1 MKPKP
6 ASREY
11 SRESVKERKEL
22 LSKHGKTFV
31 EADQRANRISV
42 QIDKIFNFMK
52 YSQNQKKN
60 MSYDLHWYKSVWHK
74 A

>member
-31 EADQRANRISV
+31 EAD
-42 QIDKIFNFMK
+42 
-52 YSQNQKKN
+52 
-60 MSYDLHWYKSVWHK
+60 
-74 A
+74 